1 LYGNK
6 KQFPHYMKK
15 IVVTVLLAALAQ
27 GTYAQ
32 TRTGRRAPQKAAPQK
47 EVKAPAGKHTDM
59 IVPAVR
65 FANTI
70 TVQDLSRHL
79 HIVASDSM
87 EGRETGERGQ
97 KMAAEYIASQ
107 FNRIGLKPVSR
118 LNDAPS
124 YYQRFDLHRK
134 QWGEVYM
141 TINGKRKAFLQDFYA
156 MGDFSIPE
164 EVSYDV
170 AFAGFGIDDE
180 KYSDYKTFN
189 ATNKFVVMLAG
200 EPTNA
205 EGKSL
210 ITGTETA
217 SAWAKSWQKKAAAAK
232 ENGARACFIV
242 VNDSNDQF
250 LKQLSLYRNYLTKPS
265 LGLPKDEAVSEFG
278 VFFIP
283 MSMAA
288 EMLNTTEAR
297 LLQLREPVQPAGK
310 SARKVKGIAASSAN
324 VALKAEKLFTPVA
337 TENILG
343 LVEGTDKKDEIIVI
357 TAHYDHVGTSNGL
370 VFNGADDDGSGTV
383 AVLELAEAFARAKAE
398 GHGPRRSILFM
409 TVTGEEKGLLGS
421 EYYSKNPVFPLA
433 QTITNL
439 NIDMI
444 GRIDQ
449 KHEGNPDYVYIIG
462 SDMLSTELHRINE
475 QANATYSKL
484 ELDYTYNGTEDP
496 NRYYYR
502 SDHYNF
508 AKNNIPVI
516 FYFNGVHEDYH
527 QHTDTVDKIN
537 FEKMEKITR
546 LVFYTAWDVANREER
561 IKVDV
566 KQ

>member
-1 LYGNK
+1 
-6 KQFPHYMKK
+6 MKK
-15 IVVTVLLAALAQ
+15 VFITLLIAAMAQ
-27 GTYAQ
+27 GSFAQ
-32 TRTGRRAPQKAAPQK
+32 TRTARKSPPKTKAQQ
-47 EVKAPAGKHTDM
+47 EVKAPESKHTEM
-59 IVPAVR
+59 SIPAVKY
-65 FANTI
+65 ANTV

-79 HIVASDSM
+79 HVIASDSM

-97 KMAAEYIASQ
+97 RMAAEYIANQ
-107 FNRIGLKPVSR
+107 FSRIGLTPVSR
-118 LNDAPS
+118 VNDEPS
-124 YYQRFDLHRK
+124 YYQRFELQRK
-134 QWGEVYM
+134 QWGDVYM
-141 TINGKRKAFLQDFYA
+141 TVNGQRKTFLQDFYA

-164 EVSYDV
+164 EVNYDV
-170 AFAGFGIDDE
+170 AFAGFGIDDD

-200 EPTNA
+200 EPTNP
-205 EGKSL
+205 EGKSVL
-210 ITGTETA
+210 TGTETP

-232 ENGARACFIV
+232 ERGARACFIV
-242 VNDSNDQF
+242 LNDSNDQF
-250 LKQLSLYRNYLTKPS
+250 ARQLSLYRNYLTKPS

-288 EMLNTTEAR
+288 EMLNTTEAK
-297 LLQLREPVQPAGK
+297 LLKLREPVQPEGKK
-310 SARKVKGIAASSAN
+310 SARRVKGIATSSAN
-324 VALKAEKLFTPVA
+324 VALKAEKTFTPVP
-337 TENILG
+337 TENVLG
-343 LVEGTDKKDEIIVI
+343 LVEGTDKKDEILVI
-357 TAHYDHVGTSNGL
+357 TAHYDHVGVTNDL

-383 AVLELAEAFARAKAE
+383 AVLELAEAFAKAKAE
-398 GHGPRRSILFM
+398 GNGPRRSILFM

-421 EYYSKNPVFPLA
+421 EYYANNPVFPLS
-433 QTITNL
+433 QTVANL

-444 GRIDQ
+444 GRVDE
-449 KHEGNPDYVYIIG
+449 KHAGNPDYIYIIG
-462 SDMLSTELHRINE
+462 SDMLSTELHQINE
-475 QANATYSKL
+475 KANATYSKL

-508 AKNNIPVI
+508 AKNNIPVV

-546 LVFYTAWDVANREER
+546 LVFYTAWEVANREER